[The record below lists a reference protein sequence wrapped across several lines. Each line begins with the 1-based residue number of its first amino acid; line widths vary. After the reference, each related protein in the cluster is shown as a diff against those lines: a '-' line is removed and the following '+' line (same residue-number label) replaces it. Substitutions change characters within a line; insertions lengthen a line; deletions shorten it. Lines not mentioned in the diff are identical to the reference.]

1 MSLEETSRY
10 DRQIRLW
17 GKSAQ
22 LQLMKTCVFFHQI
35 LGVSSEIALNVVL
48 SGVHSVFIDDPTLP
62 SPHDLMSNF
71 LLRTTAAEIDSTSIK
86 GASDE
91 RVISVLKQL
100 NPLVK
105 VVKGT
110 LKNME
115 RQAIVSSLRTVYIG
129 SINTASGISGLLQRK
144 HSFDLLVLLHEID
157 DDLVSFFF
165 YSQCD
170 ADFIQ
175 QEENLFHPNFMH
187 LRPGRVQKAIL
198 SLFLLDFLKENP
210 EVSFL
215 DRTIFLINTAEKLR
229 TNSVT
234 NEDIEDLCNQIKGNP
249 LDCSSCTASGAAIAE
264 HVLRHIVEDK
274 NTSSFKWLLF
284 DSHSESINLG
294 N

>member
-71 LLRTTAAEIDSTSIK
+71 LLRTTAAEVDPTSISA
-86 GASDE
+86 ASDE

-100 NPLVK
+100 NPFVK

-110 LKNME
+110 LEKME
-115 RQAIVSSLRTVYIG
+115 RQAIASSLSTVYIG
-129 SINTASGISGLLQRK
+129 PINTVSGISGLLQRE
-144 HSFDLLVLLHEID
+144 HSFDLLVLIHEID
-157 DDLVSFFF
+157 DGLVSFFF
-165 YSQCD
+165 YNQCD

-175 QEENLFHPNFMH
+175 QEENLFDPNFMH
-187 LRPGRVQKAIL
+187 LRPACVQKVIL
-198 SLFLLDFLKENP
+198 SLYLLDFIKEKP
-210 EVSFL
+210 EVSFV
-215 DRTIFLINTAEKLR
+215 DRTFFLINTAEKLQ

-234 NEDIEDLCNQIKGNP
+234 NEDIEELCNQIKGNS

-264 HVLRHIVEDK
+264 HVLRHIMQDK
-274 NTSSFKWLLF
+274 NSTSFKWLLF
-284 DSHSESINLG
+284 DSHSDSISLG